1 MEMLVLNKPRLDF
14 SEVFK
19 PFIKI
24 YQNEYHDIYSYESDY
39 DEDYYD
45 GDYLS
50 YLEEA
55 YGFTRISSTP
65 FSCHNY
71 SGRNGIRKVGASNSV
86 AHPTRRGRGKGSK
99 KRKSRA
105 RVSDAEIV
113 SSYTDDNKYIYFYT
127 DINNPDSYE
136 LFNSLVK
143 FDDYLTSNG
152 IQITDYEV
160 QKILNRDVSH
170 CFAQARDGELHLV
183 SDHSYSG
190 LYWESCESVDSTS
203 GFWD

>member
-1 MEMLVLNKPRLDF
+1 M
-14 SEVFK
+14 
-19 PFIKI
+19 
-24 YQNEYHDIYSYESDY
+24 
-39 DEDYYD
+39 
-45 GDYLS
+45 S
-50 YLEEA
+50 YLEEV
-55 YGFTRISSTP
+55 YGFCYPRR
-65 FSCHNY
+65 NY
-71 SGRNGIRKVGASNSV
+71 VGSQGIRKVGASNSI

-99 KRKSRA
+99 KSKKSRA

-113 SSYTDDNKYIYFYT
+113 SSYTDDYKYIYFYT

-143 FDDYLTSNG
+143 FDDYLTSSG
-152 IQITDYEV
+152 IQISDYEV